1 MSVLRSRLLARETER
16 RDAAISEERRSQI
29 GTGDRSG
36 KVRTYNFPQNRVTDH
51 RTGVTSHSLDE
62 VLDGDIDFL
71 IDALIEREQARNLDM
86 AGL

>member
-51 RTGVTSHSLDE
+51 RTGVTSHALDA

-71 IDALIEREQARNLDM
+71 IDALIEQEQARNLES